1 MEPVVYTPR
10 LKLTLVTKPERG
22 SPEYEWL
29 HKLWSDEKSSFW
41 SLFWRSKST
50 EETEKL
56 IANTFPTPQAGEEKS
71 YRFVYAVH
79 ALLEPTPPGDGTS
92 QPQDQ
97 PSEFIGV
104 VSLRSLNVGNVLQ
117 IPEEFIIPAAEAAT
131 TLLTEISYMYLP
143 GAWGKGYATE
153 SVRAALAACGRAKS
167 FWAPWERVY
176 VRAIVNQRNPASA
189 RVLNKIMTHKGTW
202 EWTAPGKPLFIGG
215 EWREQDF
222 LEIYGFH
229 ALE

>member
-10 LKLTLVTKPERG
+10 LKLTLVTKAERG

-29 HKLWSDEKSSFW
+29 HILWSDEKASFW
-41 SLFWRSKST
+41 SFNGRSKST

-56 IANTFPTPQAGEEKS
+56 IASTFPTPQAGEEKS
-71 YRFVYAVH
+71 YRVVYAVH
-79 ALLEPTPPGDGTS
+79 ALLEPWTPGDGTS
-92 QPQDQ
+92 QPRDQ
-97 PSEFIGV
+97 LSELIGM
-104 VSLRSLNVGNVLQ
+104 VSLRSLNVGFVLPM
-117 IPEEFIIPAAEAAT
+117 PEELMIPAAEAAT
-131 TLLTEISYMYLP
+131 TLLAEISYMYLP

-153 SVRAALAACGRAKS
+153 SVRAALAAYGRAKS

-176 VRAIVNQRNPASA
+176 VRAIVNGRNRPSA
-189 RVLNKIMTHKGTW
+189 RVLDKIMTHKGTW

-222 LEIYGFH
+222 LEIYGMH
-229 ALE
+229 VLE